1 MATGREWREGIAEA
15 TGVPERTLIHIERR
29 LGESGMLPR
38 GPRGRNAPHFD
49 AIHGALFLL
58 GTMSIADGIG
68 STAARVIQAVNQLG
82 ALNVNQLGALT
93 VDYDIRIARFS
104 GRSWDQTLEIGGEP
118 SFLATPKGRF
128 DLALAYI
135 LDNIAHP
142 QHGHLFQQIRGIGI
156 EWGRDAVFGWIMP
169 GPNVVDPA
177 VGRPDPKATPE
188 DVWVFFAKEH
198 TGAEEFTRRL
208 LEPAGL
214 VREVRLSNQAL
225 CELGQLIDHSEDAH
239 HQEAHRG

>member
-29 LGESGMLPR
+29 LGEAGMLPR
-38 GPRGRNAPHFD
+38 GPRGRNAPQLD

-58 GTMSIADGIG
+58 GTMSIGDGIG
-68 STAARVIQAVNQLG
+68 STAARVLQAVNR
-82 ALNVNQLGALT
+82 LGALT
-93 VDYDIRIARFS
+93 VEFDIRIARFT
-104 GRSWDQTLEIGGEP
+104 GRSWDQTLESGAES
-118 SFLATPKGRF
+118 SFLAARKGRF
-128 DLALAYI
+128 DLALAHI

-142 QHGHLFQQIRGIGI
+142 QDGYLFQQIRGIGI

-169 GPNVVDPA
+169 GRNVVFPA
-177 VGRPDPKATPE
+177 VGRPDPEATPD
-188 DVWVFFAKEH
+188 DVRVFFAKEH

-225 CELGQLIDHSEDAH
+225 CELGELIDHPNDAQ
-239 HQEAHRG
+239 HQEAPRG